1 MKLLLCAIA
10 LLPLSAYADMSYDVI
25 FDYPFAKH
33 AKVSA
38 AVYNVFDKRIYTD
51 DLFGYSELG
60 RRFDVTATFGF

>member
-1 MKLLLCAIA
+1 
-10 LLPLSAYADMSYDVI
+10 MSYDVI